1 MEIEDNDIMEARMD
15 AAWEIANAMFV
26 EVRKGCQR
34 HGKDPYMHI
43 VIASAIG
50 KLIDGL
56 ADMNPKIPV
65 AVIAHMKATRGEKI

>member
-1 MEIEDNDIMEARMD
+1 MIEDDDVMEARRD
-15 AAWEIANAMFV
+15 AVWEIANDLLV
-26 EVRKGCQR
+26 VIRKGCQR

-56 ADMNPKIPV
+56 AEMNPKIPI